1 MNRIRAG
8 YCLVANP
15 FNPKQLSRVSLLP
28 GDVDA
33 IVFWS
38 KNPAPLVRHLNELD
52 AAGYRYYFQY
62 TICDYPAELEL
73 HVPPLDHRI
82 ATARRLADLH
92 AAQGDLAYDPII
104 VSNNTDIA
112 YHRRAFSRL
121 PQRSRE
127 PRRAWLSA

>member
-1 MNRIRAG
+1 MQVDHISKPAHRHPGFYSEWFMNRIRAG

-52 AAGYRYYFQY
+52 AAGYRLF
-62 TICDYPAELEL
+62 P
-73 HVPPLDHRI
+73 
-82 ATARRLADLH
+82 
-92 AAQGDLAYDPII
+92 
-104 VSNNTDIA
+104 
-112 YHRRAFSRL
+112 YHL
-121 PQRSRE
+121 
-127 PRRAWLSA
+127 